1 MNLQQLQ
8 YILAIHEAGSFSE
21 AAEAC
26 FVTQSTLSIMV
37 KKLEEE
43 LKIQIFDRS
52 HQPIQPT
59 DLGLK
64 IITQAS
70 LILRE
75 ANNLRMLVDEETGGM
90 TGSHSMA
97 IIPTLA
103 PYLLPL
109 FIDNFLKK
117 YPGITLQ
124 VFEWTTEVIIQKL
137 RNRELDIG
145 ILAVPISHHDL
156 KEFPLFREEF
166 VVYAPGTH
174 PYKEKKYILPADID
188 PNKLWLLE
196 EGHCLRN
203 QVINLCE
210 LKDKERKNHPL
221 DFSAG
226 SIETLKRLVASNHGI
241 TILPYLAIDFLSEKE
256 VGNLYFFEQPAP
268 EREIGL
274 ITHQYFSK
282 HTLLEA
288 LKQEILCHLPPSVS
302 PKV

>member
-1 MNLQQLQ
+1 
-8 YILAIHEAGSFSE
+8 
-21 AAEAC
+21 
-26 FVTQSTLSIMV
+26 MV

-43 LKIQIFDRS
+43 LKVQLFDRS
-52 HQPIQPT
+52 HQPIRPT
-59 DLGLK
+59 DTGMK
-64 IITQAS
+64 IIKQAGI
-70 LILRE
+70 ILRE
-75 ANNLRMLVDEETGGM
+75 VNNLRLMVEEETDGISGN
-90 TGSHSMA
+90 HSIA

-124 VFEWTTEVIIQKL
+124 VFELTTEVIIQKL
-137 RNRELDIG
+137 KSRELDMG
-145 ILAVPISHHDL
+145 ILAVPNDQTEL
-156 KEFPLFREEF
+156 KEYPIFREEF

-174 PYKEKKYILPADID
+174 PYPAKKFILPADID

-226 SIETLKRLVASNHGI
+226 SIETLKRLVESNQGI

-256 VGNLYFFEQPAP
+256 VGNLYYFEQPAP

-274 ITHQYFSK
+274 ITHRYFSK

-288 LKQEILCHLPPSVS
+288 LKQEILNNLPASVS
-302 PKV
+302 GNT